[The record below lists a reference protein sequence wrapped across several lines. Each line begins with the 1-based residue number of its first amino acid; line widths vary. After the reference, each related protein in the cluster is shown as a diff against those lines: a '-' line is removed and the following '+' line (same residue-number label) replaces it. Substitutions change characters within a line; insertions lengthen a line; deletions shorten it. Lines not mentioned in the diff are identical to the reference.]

1 MYEWSFDESGDI
13 ILAIKN
19 GLKVYQLKEIR
30 SGDIIECEISPRWD
44 TKLEKKS
51 IRKHLTPERQ
61 RKHNEK
67 VAADKI
73 RRKANA
79 NFGEDDLEVTLT
91 YKGSQPSMEQAQKD
105 IRNYLLRLKR
115 FRKKQGLPDLKYIY
129 VIEAQTS
136 EGTPSR
142 VHHHLLL
149 PGDMNRD
156 DVEKLWNKGRAN
168 TVRLQ
173 PDEDGIMAIA
183 TYIAKNRKKDKFAK
197 RWGCSRNL
205 KEPEI
210 RRTTRIGDYRLNS
223 RRKIEKLS
231 QDFES
236 IFKRAYPNHAIT
248 LTEVKTS
255 QYVGGI
261 YIYVRLRRITP

>member
-13 ILAIKN
+13 VLAIKN
-19 GLKVYQLKEIR
+19 GLKVYQLKEIT
-30 SGDIIECEISPRWD
+30 SGDIVECEISPRWD
-44 TKLEKKS
+44 TKSEKRS
-51 IRKHLTPERQ
+51 IRKYLSPEKK

-91 YKGSQPSMEQAQKD
+91 YKGRNPSMEEAQKD

-115 FRKKQGLPDLKYIY
+115 LRKKQALPDLKYIY
-129 VIEAQTS
+129 VIEAQT
-136 EGTPSR
+136 GTGAPTR

-156 DVEKLWNKGRAN
+156 DVERLWNKGRAN

-223 RRKIEKLS
+223 RRTIEKLS

-236 IFKRAYPNHAIT
+236 VFKRAYPNYVIT
-248 LTEVKTS
+248 TTNVKTS
-255 QYVGGI
+255 HYVGGI
-261 YIYVRLRRITP
+261 YIYVRLRRISP